1 MNDSKKTVVEY
12 INKNNQKVQVVVNTD
27 SLIEA
32 RRQVEARGD
41 VKQILHT
48 KIATPMDKL

>member
-1 MNDSKKTVVEY
+1 MTAKKQQWSILTRIY
-12 INKNNQKVQVVVNTD
+12 QKIEVVVNTD

>member
-1 MNDSKKTVVEY
+1 LSAYRSKTTVVEY

-32 RRQVEARGD
+32 RRQVKARSD
-41 VKQILHT
+41 VKQILHVRP
-48 KIATPMDKL
+48 ATPMD